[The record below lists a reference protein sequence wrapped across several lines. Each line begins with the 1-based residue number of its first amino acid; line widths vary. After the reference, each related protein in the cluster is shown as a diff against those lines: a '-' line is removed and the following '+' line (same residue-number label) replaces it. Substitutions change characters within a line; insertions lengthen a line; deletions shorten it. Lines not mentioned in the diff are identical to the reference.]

1 MLESLF
7 NKVAGLEAFFTV
19 NYAKTFKETFFTEQL
34 RWLLLIILDYVIL
47 YQTRPAHPLSKRITS
62 TLEEFN

>member
-7 NKVAGLEAFFTV
+7 NKFAGLEAFFPV

-47 YQTRPAHPLSKRITS
+47 YQTRTTDSLPRRITS
-62 TLEEFN
+62 TFYEFS